1 MKKKTREIKVQDKNY
16 VYVINQK
23 YHQGVSKIT
32 LSVSLK
38 GQKNVTCSFQ
48 FCTWDDPI
56 SGSPLLVGAHLKKT
70 ASDDIEDF
78 NLNYPGVVKQF
89 IVYSLENGWSGS
101 NRIEFSDGLEILE
114 NMGYDVLWL
123 KAGPSPQ

>member
-1 MKKKTREIKVQDKNY
+1 MNKKTRKIKVQDKNY

-23 YHQGVSKIT
+23 YHQGVSEIN

-56 SGSPLLVGAHLKKT
+56 SGSPLLVGVHLKKR
-70 ASDDIEDF
+70 ASDDIEGF

-89 IVYSLENGWSGS
+89 IMYGLENGWSGS
-101 NRIEFSDGLEILE
+101 NRITFSDGLEILE

-123 KAGPSPQ
+123 KIGPNLQ

>member
-1 MKKKTREIKVQDKNY
+1 MNKKTRKIKVQDKNY

-23 YHQGVSKIT
+23 YHQGVSEIN

-56 SGSPLLVGAHLKKT
+56 SGSPLLVGVHLKKR
-70 ASDDIEDF
+70 ASDDIEGF
-78 NLNYPGVVKQF
+78 NLNYPGVVK
-89 IVYSLENGWSGS
+89 
-101 NRIEFSDGLEILE
+101 
-114 NMGYDVLWL
+114 
-123 KAGPSPQ
+123 